1 LGKTNNRKRKWT
13 VKGFKRYLSF
23 YRYTDEYVEVVR
35 VIHAAR
41 DIPST
46 FRITANSDRRPTPA
60 MQKGDRR
67 IE

>member
-1 LGKTNNRKRKWT
+1 MRKLT
-13 VKGFKRYLSF
+13 VKGFGRYLIS

-35 VIHAAR
+35 VVHAAR

-46 FRITANSDRRPTPA
+46 FRIIGNSDRRLTPA